1 MIFDEYSSDEDDF
14 CPYTFEK
21 CPYGYYK
28 GCGNCCKRCRDEK
41 RERIYEEYS
50 KKKFYDY
57 IKKNFQDLR
66 HDSKYNKDEIEL
78 AFEFLKIDKEKFL
91 KLEIDKQIKNIK
103 RQYKRLC
110 LKYHPD
116 KQQGS
121 NELFIKL
128 KDYYDLL
135 INSI

>member
-14 CPYTFEK
+14 NPYTFEK
-21 CPYGYYK
+21 CPYGWYK
-28 GCGNCCKRCRDEK
+28 GCGGCCKRCKDEE

-50 KKKFYDY
+50 KQKFYDY
-57 IKKNFQDLR
+57 IKHNFEDLR

-78 AFEFLKIDKEKFL
+78 AFEFLKIDKKKFL

-103 RQYKRLC
+103 RQYKRLS

-116 KQQGS
+116 KQGS